1 MDLLRSVI
9 FVPGNRANMLE
20 RAIDFKADVI
30 MVDLEDSVPPG
41 EKAAARDIAR
51 EWVPKLARGGRRVMV
66 RLNAL
71 DTGLTKDE
79 LAAVIG
85 PHLAGISIGKAETVW
100 DLHHIGNIIGPL
112 ESVAGLPPGQI
123 KIVPWIENAR
133 AVLTAYQLAT
143 ASPRIEAIAF
153 GAEDYTDDMGVHRTD
168 AGEEIY
174 FARATVAVAARAAR
188 VGSLDTPFVGFR
200 DPEGFRQDIEI
211 SRRLGYTGR
220 FAIHPSQIEIINEM
234 FSPSS
239 EEVAYARR
247 VVEAWDQAEAQG
259 RGSLS
264 LDGRMIDVPVVKR
277 AQNLLA
283 LAERVQ
289 QAAG

>member
-41 EKAAARDIAR
+41 EKAAAREVAR
-51 EWVPKLARGGRRVMV
+51 EWVPKLAGKGRRVMV
-66 RLNAL
+66 RLNSL
-71 DTGLTKDE
+71 DTGLTQDE

-85 PHLAGISIGKAETVW
+85 PHLAGISIGKAQTVW
-100 DLHHIGNIIGPL
+100 DLHDVDRIIGPL
-112 ESVAGLPPGQI
+112 ESAAGLPTGQI
-123 KIVPWIENAR
+123 KIIPWIENAR

-143 ASPRIEAIAF
+143 ASPRIDAIAF
-153 GAEDYTDDMGVHRTD
+153 GAEDYTDDMGVQRTD
-168 AGEEIY
+168 TSEEIY
-174 FARATVAVAARAAR
+174 FARATVAVAARI
-188 VGSLDTPFVGFR
+188 GSLDTPFVGFR
-200 DPEGFRQDIEI
+200 DPDGFRRDIET

-234 FSPSS
+234 FGPSL

-283 LAERVQ
+283 LAERIQ
-289 QAAG
+289 QADG